1 MRRLNH
7 KTIKNFA
14 ISAKSCMMLMIVIIV
29 AIITMMVVIMTT
41 LMPDIDADDYDD
53 SGDEEVQNVSWWCYR
68 I

>member
-1 MRRLNH
+1 
-7 KTIKNFA
+7 
-14 ISAKSCMMLMIVIIV
+14 MMLMIVIIV